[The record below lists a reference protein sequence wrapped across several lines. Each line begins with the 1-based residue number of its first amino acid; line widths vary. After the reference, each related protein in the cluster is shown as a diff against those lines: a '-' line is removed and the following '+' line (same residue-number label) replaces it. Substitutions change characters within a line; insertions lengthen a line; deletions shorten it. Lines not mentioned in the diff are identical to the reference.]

1 MEIVKFLLSD
11 QLTFPAFQL
20 AFLLFAIYAC
30 AKDRGIFVRK
40 GSCSLTVK
48 RGEESWK
55 NFNLAY
61 GVLAVVFLQA
71 INATEAWRGYKTVVT
86 IIDLSL
92 LLYLC
97 FFSGWCRNKIL
108 GVILSSKEM
117 EER

>member
-1 MEIVKFLLSD
+1 MDTVKCLLSD
-11 QLTFPAFQL
+11 QVIFPAFQ
-20 AFLLFAIYAC
+20 FGFVLLAIYAW
-30 AKDRGIFVRK
+30 AKDRGIFTRK
-40 GSCSLTVK
+40 GSVSLTVK

-71 INATEAWRGYKTVVT
+71 INTTEAWKGYKSIIT
-86 IIDLSL
+86 IVDLSL

-97 FFSGWCRNKIL
+97 FFNAWFRNKTL
-108 GVILSSKEM
+108 GVIHSSKEM